1 LESDIKVCLKVN
13 AYEYMPIIKLGV
25 YFKSYKSLYLR
36 KLRRKVTTKLSEKV
50 LNEGS
55 NENNCGNQL
64 IGL

>member
-1 LESDIKVCLKVN
+1 
-13 AYEYMPIIKLGV
+13 MPIIKLGV

-64 IGL
+64 IGLQITEPKTDTNLNPS